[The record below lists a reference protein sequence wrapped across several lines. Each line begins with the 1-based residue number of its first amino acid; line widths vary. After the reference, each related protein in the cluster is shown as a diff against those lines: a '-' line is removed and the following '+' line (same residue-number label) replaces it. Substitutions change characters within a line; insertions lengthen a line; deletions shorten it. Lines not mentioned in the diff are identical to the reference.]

1 MREAMPLFL
10 SPDSRRKPSPT
21 AQSHLC
27 MAGSPPHSHPL
38 DQGPRAQAPCI
49 ALSWHPP
56 TIPFLDMPLSPAE
69 SPCVLQVSPAQHLL
83 GRILIPC
90 SSSSSPRVTARLEEA
105 AEGVKPPHT
114 GLRKHSVDIKEWCS
128 EGAEAVA
135 WHCHCHSFTNPKP
148 QEQGA
153 PGGRDRTR
161 LLSPVA
167 LLPSHL
173 PGDQA
178 PDQGQPPNAQSPQ
191 VLSGF
196 WSPTQPVWG
205 CFKQSFLHFPDCSE
219 TT

>member
-1 MREAMPLFL
+1 MPLFL

-21 AQSHLC
+21 TQSHLC

-49 ALSWHPP
+49 TLSWHPP

-69 SPCVLQVSPAQHLL
+69 SPCALQAPPAQHLL

-90 SSSSSPRVTARLEEA
+90 SSSPRVTARLEEA

-114 GLRKHSVDIKEWCS
+114 GLRKHLVDIKEWCS

-135 WHCHCHSFTNPKP
+135 WHCHYHSFTNPKP
-148 QEQGA
+148 QGQGA

-161 LLSPVA
+161 LLSPV
-167 LLPSHL
+167 
-173 PGDQA
+173 A

-205 CFKQSFLHFPDCSE
+205 CFKQSFLHLPDCSE
-219 TT
+219 TTWV